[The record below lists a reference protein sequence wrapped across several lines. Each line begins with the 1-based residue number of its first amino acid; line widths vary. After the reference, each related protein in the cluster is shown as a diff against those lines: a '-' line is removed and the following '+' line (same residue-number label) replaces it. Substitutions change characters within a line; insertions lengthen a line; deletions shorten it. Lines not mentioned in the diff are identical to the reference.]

1 LGACFGGTI
10 RDSNSML
17 AEMFQ
22 RLKGPKTWELAK
34 KCSLD
39 MGEKEQPYCVKNKK
53 LFDGHDSLGRQR

>member
-1 LGACFGGTI
+1 
-10 RDSNSML
+10 ML

-53 LFDGHDSLGRQR
+53 LFDGHDSLGMQR